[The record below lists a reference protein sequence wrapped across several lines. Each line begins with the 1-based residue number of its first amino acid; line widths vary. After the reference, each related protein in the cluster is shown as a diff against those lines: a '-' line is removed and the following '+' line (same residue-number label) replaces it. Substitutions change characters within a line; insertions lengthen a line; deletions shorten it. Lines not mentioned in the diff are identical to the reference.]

1 MNTLV
6 LRAEDPAALDQAAAI
21 LRQGGLV
28 AFPTETVYGLGA
40 LGLDAVAVERIF
52 QAKGRPHSDPV
63 ILHVAEAEGVRPL
76 VREFP
81 EVARRLAEAFWPG
94 PLTLVLPKSD
104 LVPSLVTAGRDSVA
118 VRMPAHPVARELI
131 GRVGAPIAAPSANL
145 FSRTSPTTAHHVLAD
160 LEGRIDAVL
169 DGGPADVG
177 VESTVLDLRGAV
189 PVVLRPGGVSREAI
203 EAALGQP
210 VGEFAPPS
218 GKEDEGNAGLVSPG
232 LLTRH
237 YSPRAEMR
245 LYQGPDRDVLAAM
258 QALAG
263 EASDPAK
270 IGILVYAEDQDVW
283 QRLPVK
289 LGHLG
294 SRYQPEE
301 VARRLYAEL
310 RTLDAS
316 GVTLILA
323 RAMPS
328 GGLGD
333 AVNDRLRRA
342 ASGQVTDLTP
352 GAA

>member
-1 MNTLV
+1 MHTLL
-6 LRAEDPAALDQAAAI
+6 LRADVPAELDRAASI

-40 LGLDAVAVERIF
+40 LGLDVAAVERIF
-52 QAKGRPHSDPV
+52 LAKGRPHSDPV
-63 ILHVAEAEGVRPL
+63 ILHVAEPEGVRPL
-76 VREFP
+76 VRGFP
-81 EVARRLAEAFWPG
+81 ETALRLAEAFWPG

-104 LVPSLVTAGRDSVA
+104 LVPPIVTAGRDSVA
-118 VRMPAHPVARELI
+118 VRIPAHPVARELI

-145 FSRTSPTTAHHVLAD
+145 FSRTSPTNAQHVLAD
-160 LEGRIDAVL
+160 LGGRIDAVL

-177 VESTVLDLRGAV
+177 VESTVLDLRGPT

-203 EAALGQP
+203 EAVLGER
-210 VGEFAPPS
+210 VGELAPQTEEP
-218 GKEDEGNAGLVSPG
+218 GPEGAGLVSPG

-245 LYQGPDRDVLAAM
+245 LYQGPDHAVLAAM
-258 QALAG
+258 QACVREAAG
-263 EASDPAK
+263 RDRV
-270 IGILVYAEDQDVW
+270 GILAYTEDEELW
-283 QRLPVK
+283 RSFPVV
-289 LGHLG
+289 LGSLG
-294 SRYQPEE
+294 SRTRPEE

-310 RTLDAS
+310 RALDAS

-323 RAMPS
+323 RAMPP

-342 ASGQVTDLTP
+342 ASGRVTDLTP
-352 GAA
+352 GAG